1 MVRELAGRLAAL
13 DPDAS
18 AAVQVIAYFDRL
30 VETRAGLEAIVRGA
44 AVLAGCPARLLDPEH
59 RVNVRVLGDGRRQ
72 DTADPPDAAWLHAP
86 LGYEHATLWLE
97 RPGPAGA
104 VDLMILERAAGVA
117 RDALTR
123 TRGRAPS
130 ADPAL
135 VELLLDPAAAEADR
149 LHAAR
154 RLRLPDSGV
163 WAVAVAGAPP
173 AIEHAGT
180 RMRLATPKTARTPG
194 RRTGIGPDGPVA
206 DLPDSWSAAKTALR
220 FAAEGDD
227 QDPGPRVVRAD
238 ELGGL
243 MVLATAVTADTEPAP
258 DVRALD
264 HAASAAPWMLTTLYA
279 AASEPSLRTA
289 ATTLTLHHSTLQDR
303 LTRAEHLLGWNLRD
317 PQGRLRL
324 QLAFALRRLHRHPP
338 T

>member
-30 VETRAGLEAIVRGA
+30 VATRAGLEAIVRGA
-44 AVLAGCPARLLDPEH
+44 AVLAGCPARLIDPDH
-59 RVNVRVLGDGRRQ
+59 RVNVRVLGDGRRE
-72 DTADPPDAAWLHAP
+72 DAAAPPDPAWLHAP
-86 LGYEHATLWLE
+86 LGYEHAVLWLE

-104 VDLMILERAAGVA
+104 VDLMVLERATGVA
-117 RDALTR
+117 RDALER

-130 ADPAL
+130 ASDPAL
-135 VELLLDPAAAEADR
+135 VELLLDPAATEADR

-154 RLRLPDSGV
+154 RLRLPETGV
-163 WAVAVAGAPP
+163 WAVAIAGVPP
-173 AIEHAGT
+173 TIEHTGT
-180 RMRLATPKTARTPG
+180 RGRIDERRAGVGTIGRLT
-194 RRTGIGPDGPVA
+194 
-206 DLPDSWSAAKTALR
+206 DLPASWVAAKTALR
-220 FAAEGDD
+220 FAAEGDE

-243 MVLATAVTADTEPAP
+243 MVLAAALGADSEPVP

-264 HAASAAPWMLTTLYA
+264 HAGTAAPWMLATLYA

-289 ATTLTLHHSTLQDR
+289 ATALTLHHSTLQDR
-303 LTRAEHLLGWNLRD
+303 LTRAEHLLGWNVRD